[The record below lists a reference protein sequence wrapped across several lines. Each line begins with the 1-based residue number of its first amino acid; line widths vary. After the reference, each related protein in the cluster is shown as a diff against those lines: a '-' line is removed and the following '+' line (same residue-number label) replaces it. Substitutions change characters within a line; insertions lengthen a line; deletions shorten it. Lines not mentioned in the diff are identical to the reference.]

1 VTPHRLGL
9 LVVEGAAAAGRNVA
23 ADLKALSVTTR
34 HEVFSRAAALA
45 DAGRL
50 RDAVTALGAPTL
62 IARAAGDWPGAL
74 QTARVAVERLPST
87 RSLGL
92 GLAVL
97 GSFCLVVGF
106 VQLVVGAILG
116 AKVLPVFASGPWS
129 HFVMMSDPRD
139 ALVLFIPLQLVVWLA
154 AWSSLWWKRSPWNR
168 DLALARHAAVVA
180 SLLESKA
187 PADVVAAWLSSEPRL
202 AVGGGHVVRAQDL
215 RSVATSFGSR
225 AEASMRRFLAVF
237 RFVAVG
243 LLVLEAAW
251 MLRAVLVAISHIP
264 GSLL

>member
-1 VTPHRLGL
+1 MTPQRLGL
-9 LVVEGAAAAGRNVA
+9 LVVEGAAATGRNVA
-23 ADLKALSVTTR
+23 TDLKALSVTTR

-62 IARAAGDWPGAL
+62 VARAAGDWPGAL
-74 QTARVAVERLPST
+74 PMARVAVERLPST

-97 GSFCLVVGF
+97 GSFCLAVGF
-106 VQLVVGAILG
+106 VQLIVGAILG
-116 AKVLPVFASGPWS
+116 AKVMPVFATMGHSAIA
-129 HFVMMSDPRD
+129 DPRD

-154 AWSSLWWKRSPWNR
+154 AWSSLWWRRSPWNR

-180 SLLESKA
+180 SLIESKA

-202 AVGGGHVVRAQDL
+202 AFTGGHVVMAEDL
-215 RSVATSFGSR
+215 RSVATSFASR
-225 AEASMRRFLAVF
+225 AEASMRRFLASF

-251 MLRAVLVAISHIP
+251 MLRAVLVAISHVP
-264 GSLL
+264 GSIQ